1 MLNYQRVRSFTCKFK
16 PNQAFLLLTLSP
28 LQRSGGVP
36 GSHFPGE
43 ALEPLSQFFS
53 AAEMEILPVKTW
65 ETFRQKMEISPE
77 KHV

>member
-1 MLNYQRVRSFTCKFK
+1 MLNYQRVRSFTFIYCKFK

-53 AAEMEILPVKTW
+53 AAEMEILPVKT
-65 ETFRQKMEISPE
+65 
-77 KHV
+77 